1 MVLGDI
7 IRKSACL
14 HGEREAVWFKGK
26 SVSYNELDKKSDAL
40 ACGVIRCGIKKGERV
55 ALLYENSIDYATA
68 FFAITK
74 AGGVIVALSAELS
87 SENLCELINHCEA
100 SALIIQNRY
109 INKFIDIHDKCET
122 LKFILCGD
130 QPDFKFDK
138 LPVYT
143 IKQFCDDDHPASVP
157 IVRMIDIDLAAIVY
171 TSGSTGKPKGVM
183 LSHLNLISNTRSIVE
198 YLNLTKDDRIMAVL
212 PFSYVYGTTLLLT
225 HLYCGGTVLI
235 DNGFSYPNKVLENM
249 QTLKATGFAGVPST
263 YMILLSKSILADIKF
278 PYLRYVTQAGGSLP
292 AELQKQVLQKFSP
305 AKFFVMYGATEL
317 SPRLTYI
324 PPEKLEKKWGSIGIA
339 IPNCEAYIS
348 DNDGNAMM
356 PFTEGEIVGRGSNV
370 MMGYW
375 KNPQATA
382 EVIRS
387 GVYFTGDRG
396 YADEEGF
403 LYVSGRKDDMLKVGG
418 KKVSAREIED
428 AVASLSCVQEAAVIG
443 VSHPVLGQA
452 AKAFVVLKPAFIHIE
467 DDIKMMLDKKL
478 PRYKLPSQICI
489 VSNLPKNSSGKIM
502 RKELEK
508 M

>member
-1 MVLGDI
+1 MLLSDI
-7 IRKSACL
+7 IKESSRL
-14 HGEREAVWFKGK
+14 HGKREAVWFKGR
-26 SVSYNELDKKSDAL
+26 SISYDELDKKSDAL
-40 ACGVIRCGIKKGERV
+40 ACGLIECGIKKGERL
-55 ALLYENSIDYATA
+55 ALLYENSIDYAIA

-74 AGGVIVALSAELS
+74 AGGVITALSAESS
-87 SENLCELINHCEA
+87 SENLCELINHCGA

-109 INKFIDIHDKCET
+109 INKLIDICGKCET
-122 LKFILCGD
+122 LKFIICDD
-130 QPDFKFDK
+130 QPDLKFH
-138 LPVYT
+138 LPIY
-143 IKQFCDDDHPASVP
+143 ILKQFCEDYHPTAAP

-198 YLNLTKDDRIMAVL
+198 YLSLTKDDRIMAVL
-212 PFSYVYGTTLLLT
+212 PFSYIYGTTLLLT
-225 HLYCGGTVLI
+225 HLYCGAAVLI
-235 DNGFSYPNKVLENM
+235 DNGFSYPNKVLESM

-263 YMILLSKSILADIKF
+263 YMILLSKSTLADMEF

-292 AELQKQVLQKFSP
+292 AELQKQAAQKFSP

-324 PPEKLEKKWGSIGIA
+324 PPEKLDKKWGSIGIA
-339 IPNCEAYIS
+339 IPNCEAYVS
-348 DNDGNAMM
+348 DANGYPLP

-375 KNPQATA
+375 KDPGVTA
-382 EVIRS
+382 EVIRN

-396 YADEEGF
+396 YMDEDGF

-443 VSHPVLGQA
+443 ISHPILGQA